1 MAAREVSFLGY
12 KVTPEG
18 LEPEPRLMEAI
29 SKLPPPIN
37 VSEVRSFLG
46 LVGYYRRFVKKF
58 SDKAAPLNALLR
70 KDQTWKWTQEC
81 QYAFETL
88 KGEIASRPVSAYP
101 DFSKPFRLYTD
112 ASNIGLGAILAQK
125 QEGKEKII
133 CCASRTLN
141 NAETNYSTTKKECLA
156 IVWGVQVFRPFLVAT
171 HFEILTDH
179 YALQWLRSM
188 KSTSAI
194 LHRWAAA
201 LEDYRFTIIH
211 RPGKL
216 QGHVDALS
224 RLPTE
229 NLAFT
234 LEGKIR
240 VPEEKAEAIITE
252 VHRQGHL
259 GEHKTWKAFNR
270 KYYTPQGKQ
279 RCREVVRT
287 CPECQLGKDYKA
299 RHVPPKGHINSPGPW
314 ETISIDV
321 VGPLPVD
328 GKSNKYIV
336 TMMDVYSR
344 YLIATPVRNHKAS
357 MVSRCLYESV
367 VAYFGASRSILSD
380 RGAEFTGM
388 IWESLT
394 QMLGAKIKLTFP
406 YYPQGNSVIERSH
419 RTHYVKDYAVGEKR
433 ERLEFFI
440 TLGNVV
446 YE

>member
-1 MAAREVSFLGY
+1 MRLLRPSTSPWASPVVMVKKKDGSMRFCVDFCKMNDATIKDAHPLPRIDDTLESLHGAQYFTTLDLKSGYWQVPIKEEDKEKTAFRTSSGQLYEFNQLPFGLCNAPATFSRLMDRTLAGLAWNICLYYLDDIIEFSVAWADHLERLRAVFDRLRRANLKLGARKCHLAAQEVSFLGY

-37 VSEVRSFLG
+37 VAEVRSFLG

-70 KDQTWKWTQEC
+70 KDQAWKWTQEC
-81 QYAFETL
+81 QDAFETL

-101 DFSKPFRLYTD
+101 NFSKPFRLYTD

-229 NLAFT
+229 NLVFT
-234 LEGKIR
+234 LEGKIQ

-252 VHRQGHL
+252 VHR
-259 GEHKTWKAFNR
+259 
-270 KYYTPQGKQ
+270 
-279 RCREVVRT
+279 
-287 CPECQLGKDYKA
+287 
-299 RHVPPKGHINSPGPW
+299 
-314 ETISIDV
+314 
-321 VGPLPVD
+321 
-328 GKSNKYIV
+328 
-336 TMMDVYSR
+336 
-344 YLIATPVRNHKAS
+344 
-357 MVSRCLYESV
+357 
-367 VAYFGASRSILSD
+367 
-380 RGAEFTGM
+380 
-388 IWESLT
+388 
-394 QMLGAKIKLTFP
+394 
-406 YYPQGNSVIERSH
+406 
-419 RTHYVKDYAVGEKR
+419 
-433 ERLEFFI
+433 
-440 TLGNVV
+440 
-446 YE
+446 